1 MTDQREPYWDYM
13 ARRLREIRD
22 NTFLTRED
30 LCKKEIAE
38 MQKQVHI
45 LQLRVKELKEIVDRQ
60 SKTIKSLLPSIT
72 KD

>member
-1 MTDQREPYWDYM
+1 
-13 ARRLREIRD
+13 
-22 NTFLTRED
+22 
-30 LCKKEIAE
+30 

-60 SKTIKSLLPSIT
+60 SKTIKSLLPSTT